1 MKIKT
6 DNIFQV
12 IELECAVSEVY
23 KTLTDSAL
31 LSRVTGMTAQLETR
45 EGSTFSAWDNRCNGY
60 MLHLKENTRIVQAWR
75 HVDFPEGMY
84 SIVTIDLETTETGSR
99 VSFNHTGVPEDASGW
114 LTETWKKDFW
124 VPISEHLSDKVLS

>member
-12 IELECAVSEVY
+12 IEFDCTVAEVF
-23 KTLTDSAL
+23 KALTDARL
-31 LSRVTGMTAQLETR
+31 LSRLTGMSAEMEQL
-45 EGSTFSAWDNRCNGY
+45 EGSTFHAWDNRCHGY

-75 HVDFPEGMY
+75 HVDFPEGMF
-84 SIVTIDLETTETGSR
+84 SIVTFDFEKTETGSR
-99 VSFNHTGVPEDASGW
+99 VSFNHTGVPEEASGW

-124 VPISEHLSDKVLS
+124 VPITEHLSHKVLS

>member
-12 IELECAVSEVY
+12 IELESSVSEVY
-23 KTLTDSAL
+23 QALTDAHL
-31 LSRVTGMTAQLETR
+31 LTKLTGMAASMETE
-45 EGSTFSAWDNRCNGY
+45 EGGTFHAWDNRCHGY
-60 MLHLKENTRIVQAWR
+60 MLHLKKDTRIVQAWR
-75 HVDFPEGMY
+75 HNDFPEGMY
-84 SIVTIDLETTETGSR
+84 SVVIFDLESTETGSR

-124 VPISEHLSDKVLS
+124 VPITEHLNDKVLS